1 MNHGGKNM
9 FREMRRKKQQVSKD
23 ACIDILS
30 QEKRGALAVNGE
42 DGYPY
47 VVPVNFYYD
56 EPTETLYFH
65 GAKTGHKIDS
75 IQKNPKVCF
84 TVWTSG
90 TRKEGDWAYYV
101 SSVVVFGTAS
111 LVTDS
116 DLLRE
121 KLRVIGLKYY
131 PTAEEVDQV
140 MHRTLGNVQMIA
152 VHVDHMTGK
161 LVHEK

>member
-1 MNHGGKNM
+1 
-9 FREMRRKKQQVSKD
+9 
-23 ACIDILS
+23 
-30 QEKRGALAVNGE
+30 
-42 DGYPY
+42 
-47 VVPVNFYYD
+47 
-56 EPTETLYFH
+56 
-65 GAKTGHKIDS
+65 
-75 IQKNPKVCF
+75 VCF

-121 KLRVIGLKYY
+121 KLRAIGLKYY
-131 PTAEEVDQV
+131 PTAEEVDMEIQ
-140 MHRTLGNVQMIA
+140 RDLRNVQMIA